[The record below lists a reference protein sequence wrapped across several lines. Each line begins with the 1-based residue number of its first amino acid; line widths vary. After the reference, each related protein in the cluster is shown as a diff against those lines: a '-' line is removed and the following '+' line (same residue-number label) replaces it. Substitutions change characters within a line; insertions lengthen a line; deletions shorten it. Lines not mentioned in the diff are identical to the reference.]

1 MVHTKLDLQ
10 AWFEKL
16 TAGEISVI
24 ENPPK
29 FYYNANW
36 SQVKAV
42 MQEESYNH
50 DIAFHV
56 GYSNAKLIHLGVAN
70 LTFSYIPAA
79 DKSYPHIQLELRLVS
94 GNPCI
99 VETVFPNQSNTDR
112 KSFETKIQWLTHMGC
127 HLVSQWY
134 KDQLLATAWQSMGD
148 TNNE

>member
-24 ENPPK
+24 VNPPK
-29 FYYNANW
+29 FYYNDKW
-36 SQVKAV
+36 SQEELNDCVNAV

-50 DIAFHV
+50 
-56 GYSNAKLIHLGVAN
+56 G

-99 VETVFPNQSNTDR
+99 VESVLPNQSNTDR